1 MKMKAHLQL
10 IQFIG
15 LIVPR
20 RLRADWR
27 QEWEA
32 ELLWRE
38 RQLAEW
44 DKLIGKTN
52 LICGG
57 TARARLLMR
66 SGCNPNDGRTK

>member
-1 MKMKAHLQL
+1 MKPHLRL

-32 ELLWRE
+32 ELLYRE
-38 RQLAEW
+38 RMLAEW
-44 DKLIGKTN
+44 D
-52 LICGG
+52 
-57 TARARLLMR
+57 LLNWQNKFDLFWR
-66 SGCNPNDGRTK
+66 SLGAFKDA